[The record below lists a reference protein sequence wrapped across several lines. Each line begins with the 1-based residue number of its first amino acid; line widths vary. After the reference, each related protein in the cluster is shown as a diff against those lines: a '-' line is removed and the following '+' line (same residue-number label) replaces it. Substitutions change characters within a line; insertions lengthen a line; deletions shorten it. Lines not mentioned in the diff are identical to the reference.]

1 MRTTFSGLS
10 REMSAGIETASRRLA
25 SYQRQVSSGKRVVT
39 PSDDPSA
46 AARAVTAYGEQSA
59 IERYAQTAA
68 TTAGRLTVV
77 DSTLSGIIDT
87 LSRAQVAAMSTAGST
102 ALPSQREAAAR
113 ELTGLRDAL
122 FEDLNLSYQGIRIF
136 GGSASSAAPFTKDA
150 SGVVS
155 AYGGNDTELTVDI
168 DRSRPVTVTYDGS
181 RLTEGGD
188 AEDVFA
194 VFETAIAA
202 AGSGDSAGLAEA
214 LAGLARAFER
224 ATALQ
229 GEVGNALRTIE
240 VEEERQQVRRETN
253 SASIANLEEA
263 DMVRAITGMNEA
275 DTSYR
280 AALGAAASA
289 LRVSLLDY
297 LR

>member
-46 AARAVTAYGEQSA
+46 AARAVTAHGEQSA
-59 IERYAQTAA
+59 IERYAQA
-68 TTAGRLTVV
+68 TGTTSGRLTVV
-77 DSTLSGIIDT
+77 DSTLSGIVDT

-136 GGSASSAAPFTKDA
+136 GGSASSTAPFTKDA
-150 SGVVS
+150 AGVVS
-155 AYGGNDTELTVDI
+155 AYAGNDTELTVDI
-168 DRSRPVTVTYDGS
+168 DRSRPVTVTFDGS
-181 RLTEGGD
+181 RLTQGSD
-188 AEDVFA
+188 AADVFA
-194 VFETAIAA
+194 VFEAAITA
-202 AGSGDSAGLAEA
+202 AGSGDSAGLADA
-214 LAGLARAFER
+214 LGGLSRAFER

-240 VEEERQQVRRETN
+240 VEEERVQVRRETN

-263 DMVRAITGMNEA
+263 DMVRAITGMNDAE
-275 DTSYR
+275 TSYR
-280 AALGAAASA
+280 AALGAAATA

>member
-10 REMSAGIETASRRLA
+10 RDMSAGIETASKRLA

-46 AARAVTAYGEQSA
+46 AARAVTAHGEQAA
-59 IERYAQTAA
+59 IERYSQAAA
-68 TTAGRLTVV
+68 TTSGRLTVV
-77 DSTLSGIIDT
+77 DATLSGIVET
-87 LSRAQVAAMSTAGST
+87 LSRAQVVAMSTAGST
-102 ALPSQREAAAR
+102 AQPAQRDAAAR

-122 FEDLNLSYQGIRIF
+122 FEDLNLAYQGIRIF
-136 GGSASSAAPFTKDA
+136 GGSASSTAPFTKDA
-150 SGVVS
+150 AGVVS
-155 AYGGNDTELTVDI
+155 AYAGNDTELTVDI
-168 DRSRPVTVTYDGS
+168 DRSRPVTVTFDGS
-181 RLTEGGD
+181 RLTEGSD
-188 AEDVFA
+188 ATDVFA
-194 VFETAIAA
+194 VFESAITA
-202 AGSGDSAGLAEA
+202 AGAGDSAGLADA
-214 LAGLARAFER
+214 LAGLKRAFDR
-224 ATALQ
+224 ATAMQ
-229 GEVGNALRTIE
+229 GEVGNALRAIE

-280 AALGAAASA
+280 AALGAAATA

-297 LR
+297 LK

>member
-10 REMSAGIETASRRLA
+10 REMSAGLETASRRLA
-25 SYQRQVSSGKRVVT
+25 TYQRQVSSGRRVVT

-46 AARAVTAYGEQSA
+46 AARAVTAHGEQSV
-59 IERYAQTAA
+59 IERYAQSAA
-68 TTAGRLTVV
+68 TTSGRLTVV
-77 DSTLSGIIDT
+77 DSTLSGIVET
-87 LSRAQVAAMSTAGST
+87 LSRAQVAAMSTAGSM

-136 GGSASSAAPFTKDA
+136 GGSASSTAPFTKDA
-150 SGVVS
+150 AGVVS
-155 AYGGNDTELTVDI
+155 SYAGNGTELTVEI
-168 DRSRPVTVTYDGS
+168 DRSRSVTVTFDGS
-181 RLTEGGD
+181 RLTQGSE
-188 AEDVFA
+188 ATDVFA
-194 VFETAIAA
+194 VFETAITA
-202 AGSGDSAGLAEA
+202 AGSGDSAGLAGA
-214 LAGLARAFER
+214 LAGLSRAFER

-229 GEVGNALRTIE
+229 GEVGNAMRAIE
-240 VEEERQQVRRETN
+240 VEEERRQVRRETN
-253 SASIANLEEA
+253 AASIANLEEA
-263 DMVRAITGMNEA
+263 DMVHAITGMNNA